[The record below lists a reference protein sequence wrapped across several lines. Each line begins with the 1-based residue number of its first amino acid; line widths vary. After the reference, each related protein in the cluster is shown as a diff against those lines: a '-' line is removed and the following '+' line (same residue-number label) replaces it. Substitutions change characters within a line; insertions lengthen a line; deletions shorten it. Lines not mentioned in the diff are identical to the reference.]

1 MLPPLKPIK
10 PISHQ
15 GEVDMR
21 ARFPNRHRIT
31 DEKLSKLVDD
41 QINSSLASFI
51 EKQLFFFIA
60 TASDAGECDANFRAR
75 NTTESGRPQA
85 LLLLKNP
92 KTLLF
97 PDFAG
102 NGFYNSLGNIQQNPH
117 IGLLFIDFQDQRRA
131 RINGN
136 ATVIDLD
143 DETRDLWPDA
153 QAIVQV
159 DVQQAYN
166 NCSARIPKLKAYS
179 NPTKMVR
186 LGGRRR

>member
-1 MLPPLKPIK
+1 MEGPHSH
-10 PISHQ
+10 ISHA
-15 GEVDMR
+15 GELEMR
-21 ARFPNRHRIT
+21 KRFANPLRLT
-31 DEKLSKLVDD
+31 DDKLSRMVDGHVD
-41 QINSSLASFI
+41 SSLAGFI
-51 EKQLFFFIA
+51 EKQPFFFIS
-60 TASDAGECDANFRAR
+60 TASDTGACDANFRAR
-75 NTTESGRPQA
+75 DVSETGRPQP
-85 LLLLKNP
+85 LLLLKDSQN
-92 KTLLF
+92 LLF

-102 NGFYNSLGNIQQNPH
+102 NGFYNSLGNIHLNPH

-143 DETRDLWPDA
+143 DATREIWPNA
-153 QAIVQV
+153 QAIVHVQV
-159 DVQQAYN
+159 TEAYA